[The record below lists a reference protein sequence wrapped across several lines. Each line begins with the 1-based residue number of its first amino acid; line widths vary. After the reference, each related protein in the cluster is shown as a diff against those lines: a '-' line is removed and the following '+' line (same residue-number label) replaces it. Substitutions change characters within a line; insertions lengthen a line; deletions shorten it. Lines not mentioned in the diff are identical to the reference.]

1 MLHDMSKEF
10 WNAAGWI
17 LFFLALALPA
27 AGWWLGL
34 DRIFIFGTFFFC
46 FLGAGYMAQLGRFSR
61 SRTEQEESEERTD

>member
-17 LFFLALALPA
+17 MFVLALAVPA

-34 DRIFIFGTFFFC
+34 DRTFIFGTFIFC

-61 SRTEQEESEERTD
+61 SRTERDESEERTE